1 MEYLSGVTLCP
12 CVTPF
17 SGWREGS
24 TEHWPAD
31 GLWGPIQLAT
41 CKSLNAGLIAFS
53 IIRATKLNI
62 DGIKKKKKN
71 VLLFVNYVFVL
82 SSILQAGGLVNKNV
96 QVCFTV
102 VSTECERRLI
112 IMC

>member
-53 IIRATKLNI
+53 IIRARKLKI
-62 DGIKKKKKN
+62 DGFFKKEM
-71 VLLFVNYVFVL
+71 VLLFVNDVFVL
-82 SSILQAGGLVNKNV
+82 SSILQAGGLANKNV
-96 QVCFTV
+96 QVRFTV